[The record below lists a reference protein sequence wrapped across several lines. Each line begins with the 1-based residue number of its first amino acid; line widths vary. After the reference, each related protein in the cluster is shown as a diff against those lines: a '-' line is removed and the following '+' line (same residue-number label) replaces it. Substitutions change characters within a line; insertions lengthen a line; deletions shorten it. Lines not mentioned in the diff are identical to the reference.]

1 VFVKFWY
8 VLLLVWL
15 LLAGLTGNKDKPI
28 LKLVSSFHYE
38 IGVWFLGLFHG
49 PIAVCTFSIS
59 SLKYWH
65 KPILVAISRLELKIM
80 SNT

>member
-15 LLAGLTGNKDKPI
+15 LLAGLAGNKDKPI

-49 PIAVCTFSIS
+49 PIAVCTSP
-59 SLKYWH
+59 SLH
-65 KPILVAISRLELKIM
+65 
-80 SNT
+80 SNIDTNPFLLQFLDWS